1 MKSSAAV
8 IASKAKMEQRLE
20 YVKAELAV
28 AREREVFH
36 DGQVYTLSLGKPGEK
51 VEVEGA
57 LLLSLK
63 HS

>member
-36 DGQVYTLSLGKPGEK
+36 EWYRDWETPNIFKIGRAHV
-51 VEVEGA
+51 
-57 LLLSLK
+57 
-63 HS
+63 